1 METCHTSGLSA
12 SAICGRN
19 LISNQLAWNFLITKL
34 QAFQITSKVK
44 IVQHVLTLNRSWRK
58 VQWNFRSCTRAG
70 TRSEWEIKMLESV
83 IGGDGE
89 KERKD
94 GKKSHPK
101 ESLKL
106 FLVSSSRVIEHF
118 VSAVKKIM
126 IILKRFYLKVM
137 RSWHCFRAE
146 KDKFQAYSWPEP
158 EEKLVC
164 AINKATLL
172 QQSLLPGERWRLNK
186 LQNR

>member
-1 METCHTSGLSA
+1 MSHIAFSA
-12 SAICGRN
+12 SAVCGRN

-44 IVQHVLTLNRSWRK
+44 IIQHVLTLNRSRSFAVEN
-58 VQWNFRSCTRAG
+58 VQRNFHSCTRAG

-89 KERKD
+89 KERK
-94 GKKSHPK
+94 KEKSHPK

-118 VSAVKKIM
+118 VAAVKKIM

-137 RSWHCFRAE
+137 RSWHCFG
-146 KDKFQAYSWPEP
+146 PE
-158 EEKLVC
+158 
-164 AINKATLL
+164 
-172 QQSLLPGERWRLNK
+172 RR
-186 LQNR
+186 